1 MKILILLPVQPKIA
15 KGKSK
20 SFLSIILVW
29 VLLPLPHLFLVLPSH
44 LASHEVPRLRKKW
57 TPAQICIQSDTEL
70 DTEMW
75 HNMGQRSMCQLSD
88 CNILV
93 TGHKSRTKHNVYPAC
108 MNMAHYQNPGLRNTE
123 TIFSSNERSPQEK
136 KKKKRDVTQSYQPVQ
151 NHSLSTCEPRDVPF
165 NNPSGSLHI
174 RHFAGLCL
182 APAGSQIVNSTNE

>member
-136 KKKKRDVTQSYQPVQ
+136 KKKKEMSHSHTSLFKITAYQHVSPEMFPSITHQ
-151 NHSLSTCEPRDVPF
+151 AASTYAILQACAWPQQALR
-165 NNPSGSLHI
+165 
-174 RHFAGLCL
+174 
-182 APAGSQIVNSTNE
+182 